1 METREFYE
9 ARAFGMLKELRESR
23 ELSYADLKAK
33 LEAYGV
39 VMTEKAIRN
48 VFYRQHK
55 QFAQMLLILDA
66 MGTEY
71 LEVPKHDKVHGKAAR
86 PGKALT
92 ATDLR
97 RMANHPLKPR

>member
-1 METREFYE
+1 MDTREFYE

-23 ELSYADLKAK
+23 ELSYADLKLK

-39 VMTEKAIRN
+39 VMTEKAVRN

-55 QFAQMLLILDA
+55 QFAQLLLILDA
-66 MGTEY
+66 MGAEY
-71 LEVPKHDKVHGKAAR
+71 LEIPRHEKVHAKAAR

-92 ATDLR
+92 AVDLR
-97 RMANHPLKPR
+97 RLPNHPLKR

>member
-23 ELSYADLKAK
+23 ELSYSDLKVK
-33 LEAYGV
+33 LAAYGV
-39 VMTEKAIRN
+39 VMTEKAVRN
-48 VFYRQHK
+48 IFYRQHK

-66 MGTEY
+66 MGAEY
-71 LEVPKHDKVHGKAAR
+71 LEMPKHDKVHGNTAR

-92 ATDLR
+92 AVDLR
-97 RMANHPLKPR
+97 RMANHPLKR